1 MPMYSDTGN
10 ITSNWLVCLRRRIK
24 VKRLVYGLPIPANS
38 EDIKLDW
45 LKLQISLGVLAG
57 LVAILIKSRIKEA
70 KTGKGI

>member
-1 MPMYSDTGN
+1 MYSDTGN

>member
-1 MPMYSDTGN
+1 MYSDTGN

-38 EDIKLDW
+38 ADIKLDW

>member
-1 MPMYSDTGN
+1 M
-10 ITSNWLVCLRRRIK
+10 
-24 VKRLVYGLPIPANS
+24 KRLVYGLPIPANS
-38 EDIKLDW
+38 ADIKLDW